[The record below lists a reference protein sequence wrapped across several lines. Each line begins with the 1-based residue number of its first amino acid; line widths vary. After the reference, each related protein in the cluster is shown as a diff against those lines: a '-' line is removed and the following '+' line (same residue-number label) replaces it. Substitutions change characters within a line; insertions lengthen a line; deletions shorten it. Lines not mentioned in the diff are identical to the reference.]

1 MKMNKFVLQRIGLKV
16 VAAIITELVRLVDL
30 ANKEAQRQSH

>member
-30 ANKEAQRQSH
+30 ANKDAKKK